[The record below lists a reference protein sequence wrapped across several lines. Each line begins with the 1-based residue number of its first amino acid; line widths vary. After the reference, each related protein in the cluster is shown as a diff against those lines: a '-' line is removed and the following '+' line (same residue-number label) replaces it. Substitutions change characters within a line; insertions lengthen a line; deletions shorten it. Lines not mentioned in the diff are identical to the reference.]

1 MKNLYIYIEKTKLDD
16 VIKYGIKLSEFSNKV
31 LNISENQTKTGII
44 AYLTPKDSELYYDS
58 DSTCIRVS
66 TKDINYFIYNKIC
79 ENTDFTSEFICTP
92 DEYNLGDYEEPI
104 ALIYSTILPENIST
118 YNKLMDIPIIIEN
131 SKEYYYEKAVNDMLE
146 YEKFTKYE
154 LYQMLLILGNQK
166 KIFDIKY
173 NENGIRIYKDIK
185 DNKFYTKKGS
195 N

>member
-58 DSTCIRVS
+58 DYTCIRVS

-118 YNKLMDIPIIIEN
+118 YNKLMDIPFIIEN

-173 NENGIRIYKDIK
+173 NKNGIRIYKDIK
-185 DNKFYTKKGS
+185 DNKFYT
-195 N
+195 

>member
-44 AYLTPKDSELYYDS
+44 AYLTPKDSELYYDT
-58 DSTCIRVS
+58 DYTCIRVS

>member
-1 MKNLYIYIEKTKLDD
+1 MENLYIYIENTKLDD
-16 VIKYGIKLSEFSNKV
+16 VIKYGIKLSEFSNKI
-31 LNISENQTKTGII
+31 LNISKDQTKSGII
-44 AYLTPKDSELYYDS
+44 AYLTPKDSELYYDNNY
-58 DSTCIRVS
+58 TCIRVFS
-66 TKDINYFIYNKIC
+66 KDVNYIIYNKTC
-79 ENTDFTSEFICTP
+79 ENTDFSYNFICNP
-92 DEYNLGDYEEPI
+92 DEYILGNYEEPI
-104 ALIYSTILPENIST
+104 ALIYSTILPENIT
-118 YNKLMDIPIIIEN
+118 VYNKLMDIPILIEN

-173 NENGIRIYKDIK
+173 NENGIRIYQDKK

>member
-58 DSTCIRVS
+58 DYTCIRVS

>member
-31 LNISENQTKTGII
+31 LNTSENQTKTGII

-58 DSTCIRVS
+58 DYTCIRVS

>member
-58 DSTCIRVS
+58 DYTCIRVS
-66 TKDINYFIYNKIC
+66 TRDINYFIYNKIC

>member
-1 MKNLYIYIEKTKLDD
+1 
-16 VIKYGIKLSEFSNKV
+16 
-31 LNISENQTKTGII
+31 
-44 AYLTPKDSELYYDS
+44 
-58 DSTCIRVS
+58 
-66 TKDINYFIYNKIC
+66 
-79 ENTDFTSEFICTP
+79 
-92 DEYNLGDYEEPI
+92 
-104 ALIYSTILPENIST
+104 
-118 YNKLMDIPIIIEN
+118 MDIPIIIEN

>member
-31 LNISENQTKTGII
+31 LNISENQTKAGII

-58 DSTCIRVS
+58 DYTCIRVS